1 MSGWL
6 YKIRK
11 DVSDIIPAIDHYEKQ
26 ILDARKDIILT
37 GNIEKH
43 ARDMP
48 GIIEF
53 RFYQL
58 QEIES
63 ILEYLNIELRQKR
76 SQVFRKYLEHYN
88 KQLSSRDAEK
98 YVDGE
103 QEIVNMQHL
112 INEFSL
118 VRNTMMG
125 IIKALEQKSFSINN
139 IIKLRSAG
147 LEDIS
152 L

>member
-6 YKIRK
+6 YKIR
-11 DVSDIIPAIDHYEKQ
+11 SDISEIVPAIEHYEKQ
-26 ILDARKDIILT
+26 INEARKDILLN
-37 GNIEKH
+37 GNVERH

-48 GIIEF
+48 GVIEY

-58 QEIES
+58 QEMEA
-63 ILEYLNIELRQKR
+63 ILEYLNIELRKKR
-76 SQVFRKYLEHYN
+76 SQHFRKFLEHYN

-103 QEIVNMQHL
+103 QEVVDMQHL

-125 IIKALEQKSFSINN
+125 VIKALEQKSFSVNN

>member
-6 YKIRK
+6 YKIRN
-11 DVSDIIPAIDHYEKQ
+11 DINEIVSAIDYYENQ
-26 ILDARKDIILT
+26 INEARSEILIN
-37 GNIEKH
+37 GNVERH

-48 GIIEF
+48 GVIEY

-58 QEIES
+58 QEMES
-63 ILEYLNIELRQKR
+63 ILEYLNIELRKKR
-76 SQVFRKYLEHYN
+76 SHIFRKYLEHYN

-98 YVDGE
+98 YTDGE
-103 QEIVNMQHL
+103 QEIVDMQHL

-118 VRNTMMG
+118 VRNTMLG
-125 IIKALEQKSFSINN
+125 VIKALEQKSFSVNN
-139 IIKLRSAG
+139 IIKLRGAG

>member
-6 YKIRK
+6 YKIRN
-11 DVSDIIPAIDHYEKQ
+11 DITQIVPAIEYFDKQ
-26 ILDARKDIILT
+26 IIEARKDIIIN

-48 GIIEF
+48 GIVEF

-58 QEIES
+58 QEMES
-63 ILEYLNIELRQKR
+63 ILEYLNIELRKNR
-76 SQVFRKYLEHYN
+76 SKIFRKYLENYN

-98 YVDGE
+98 YIDGE
-103 QEIVNMQHL
+103 QEIVDMQHL

-118 VRNTMMG
+118 VRNTMLG

-139 IIKLRSAG
+139 IIKLRANG
-147 LEDIS
+147 IEDVS